1 MGTCNTYLGGCAA
14 RPFIIVHGLFGKQDR
29 FLSQKSFGSHVGAK
43 EVSKMLVLHEFLN
56 LCASSQDL
64 LQSRSFAD
72 LTCKH
77 TIYQI
82 DRRPR
87 RLFCLDSRWCSTAMG
102 LFRFLPIRFFRFCF
116 HFNFVLFS
124 QIVMIIV
131 YSNQIISNKAKV
143 TSQNIWIQTEFGPK
157 VYLSSRMLLQDILC
171 LRLKVPKFLG
181 KFNE

>member
-1 MGTCNTYLGGCAA
+1 MA
-14 RPFIIVHGLFGKQDR
+14 FFGKQDR
-29 FLSQKSFGSHVGAK
+29 FLSRKSFGSHVGAK